1 MLIDTGIN
9 SIYMFSDFLK
19 LGTEHILD
27 PNGYDH
33 ILFIATLCAL
43 YLPEEWKKLFILVTA
58 FTLGH
63 TLTLALSSLNVL
75 QINPALVELLIPVTI
90 MLTGVFNMYTIQK
103 SRYKSQNLIWHY
115 SMALIFGL
123 IHGLGFSNYFKAL
136 MGNEESIVKPLF
148 AFNLGVELGQLF
160 IVIVVMSL
168 AFIFINKFYIKRKY
182 WTVTVSLLSILMSV
196 YLLINK

>member
-9 SIYMFSDFLK
+9 SIYMFSDFLN

>member
-1 MLIDTGIN
+1 
-9 SIYMFSDFLK
+9 MFSDFLK

-196 YLLINK
+196 YLLINR